1 MNKEEMMI
9 PFVMEQLEEGLI
21 KGYYKF
27 EDKSMN
33 LEKWRELPLQDR
45 LGKYTPSSTPF
56 GVEVSP

>member
-45 LGKYTPSSTPF
+45 LDKYTPSSTPF